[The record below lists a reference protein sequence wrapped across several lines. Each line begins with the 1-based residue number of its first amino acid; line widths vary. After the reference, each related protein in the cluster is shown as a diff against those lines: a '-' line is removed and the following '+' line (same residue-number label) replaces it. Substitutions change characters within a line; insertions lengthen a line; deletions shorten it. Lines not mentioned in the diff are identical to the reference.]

1 MDVSFTRQFSA
12 IAASAANSTAL
23 RFKTGKAPGNPR
35 QTGHTL
41 VFGGLPNRVEQEQ
54 KIFVAVRSC
63 TWTSSPITG
72 SYFVVAAATEVS
84 GVVAIGSN
92 YKARREPDRA
102 GRGAWKSSHK
112 QSQY

>member
-1 MDVSFTRQFSA
+1 MTPIRQSRRA
-12 IAASAANSTAL
+12 LLKEAAA
-23 RFKTGKAPGNPR
+23 
-35 QTGHTL
+35 
-41 VFGGLPNRVEQEQ
+41 
-54 KIFVAVRSC
+54 VAVA
-63 TWTSSPITG
+63 TSVGLGGATG
-72 SYFVVAAATEVS
+72 SRRAAAQGGATQSRARIDSVLKQPVDAREVS